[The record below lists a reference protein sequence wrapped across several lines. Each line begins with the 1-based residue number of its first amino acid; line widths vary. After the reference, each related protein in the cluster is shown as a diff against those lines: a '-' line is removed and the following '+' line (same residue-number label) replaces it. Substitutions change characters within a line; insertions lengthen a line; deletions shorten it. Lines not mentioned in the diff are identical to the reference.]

1 MRVALVIVYY
11 ERVVHIICEYVD
23 SWPTI
28 EWEQVRALKSLITR
42 LSTTTP
48 MAVILLVV
56 MCISTRKETRSG

>member
-1 MRVALVIVYY
+1 MSMALLSALG
-11 ERVVHIICEYVD
+11 ERVLGLICDYVYHR
-23 SWPTI
+23 PTI

-56 MCISTRKETRSG
+56 MCISTET